1 MGKTKKILVAF
12 VVAIVTAFC
21 FAGCNANTD
30 ELQRRIEE
38 LEAQLQAR
46 DEKIAQLEEEL
57 AEKSGTIYTLQ
68 EAYDRK
74 LLTEEDIMH
83 ISYYKTGE
91 VYKVEKVEDSQ
102 DWNKWQKVDFV
113 PEEPLPELDAK
124 TAELI
129 KTAYYNKNI
138 QFFKDHDGT
147 IRYGKDILK
156 IRFLGCYNGNY
167 AVEVDS
173 DEWSY
178 GAADNICCVGGIA
191 WTYSGP
197 PVTVYSVN

>member
-102 DWNKWQKVDFV
+102 D
-113 PEEPLPELDAK
+113 
-124 TAELI
+124 
-129 KTAYYNKNI
+129 
-138 QFFKDHDGT
+138 
-147 IRYGKDILK
+147 
-156 IRFLGCYNGNY
+156 
-167 AVEVDS
+167 
-173 DEWSY
+173 
-178 GAADNICCVGGIA
+178 
-191 WTYSGP
+191 
-197 PVTVYSVN
+197 

>member
-1 MGKTKKILVAF
+1 MGKTKKIFVALLL
-12 VVAIVTAFC
+12 AILTAFS

-124 TAELI
+124 TSELI

-178 GAADNICCVGGIA
+178 GASVLTCCVGGIA

-197 PVTVYSVN
+197 AITVYSTN